1 MYDDLER
8 GHGSAK
14 SLFEQAKEEGTVI
27 TPEETQKWKLSFCK
41 SKLDT

>member
-1 MYDDLER
+1 MGVLNHFLNR
-8 GHGSAK
+8 LK
-14 SLFEQAKEEGTVI
+14 KKETVI